1 MSESCKDFLERFR
14 KDIKLSHGYAESAW
28 MGFRAVKNEKAA
40 KFWEGRACAFNS
52 VLVWIDRELARLEE
66 GPGVGGEVSGEDFLE
81 AAKVIKAF
89 CLQNPD
95 YECGR
100 CPAEN
105 PVKICGIN
113 AVTPALWNIQGSG
126 LEPAEGGLGE

>member
-1 MSESCKDFLERFR
+1 MS
-14 KDIKLSHGYAESAW
+14 
-28 MGFRAVKNEKAA
+28 
-40 KFWEGRACAFNS
+40 AFNS
-52 VLVWIDRELARLEE
+52 VLVWIDDELRRLE
-66 GPGVGGEVSGEDFLE
+66 GRPGAGEEVTGEDFLE

-89 CLQNPD
+89 CLQNPA

-113 AVTPALWNIQGSG
+113 AVTPALWNIQESG
-126 LEPAEGGLGE
+126 LEPAEGGPGE